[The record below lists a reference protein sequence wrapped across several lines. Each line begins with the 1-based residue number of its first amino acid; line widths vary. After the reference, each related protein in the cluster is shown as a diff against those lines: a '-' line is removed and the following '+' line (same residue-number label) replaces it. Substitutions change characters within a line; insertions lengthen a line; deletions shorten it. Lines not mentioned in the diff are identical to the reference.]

1 MGVSMTIDTVAL
13 EVPVAELARRLV
25 SFERPLKQWG
35 VWMTGSVKRNFDEQ
49 GRPEAWAPLKVKTL
63 LARYGR
69 TAAARKLREKA
80 AETPRGKFDPS
91 PVYFVQSVVSRGKGT
106 GVGALSTVSGF
117 RRSARTGRILRSRH
131 GGLNKFAKEGYTF
144 RAAAVRAVLQGKI
157 LQDRGLLRASVT
169 TAKAVKPGAR
179 MVTVGSNLVY
189 AAAHQYGVPARKIP
203 ARPFM
208 VIQDDDRLEF
218 ADLLKRHLRGEHL

>member
-13 EVPVAELARRLV
+13 EVPVAELARRMV

-91 PVYFVQSVVSRGKGT
+91 PVYFARSRSGG

-131 GGLNKFAKEGYTF
+131 GGLNKFAKEGYAF

-179 MVTVGSNLVY
+179 TVTVGSNLVY

-203 ARPFM
+203 VRPFM